1 MSGLEDQTIAILGV
15 GMIGGTLV
23 ERLIDSGRVSA
34 DQLSGS
40 TAHPET
46 AEEVTDEYGIETTTD
61 NRELVRDRDVVIL
74 AVEPQ
79 MIGSV
84 LDEIKDVLT
93 EDQLLISIAAATAT
107 EDIEAYFD
115 RKIPVVRGMPNT
127 PVLVNEGMT
136 VLCGGTHATEG
147 HLKRAASIF
156 EAAGQVEMLDREEL
170 MDAVTAMSGSGPAY
184 SYIFIEALA
193 EAGVKVGLPRELATT
208 LAAQAVKGGSGMVL
222 ETGEHPALLKDQV
235 TTPAGVTVDGLM
247 ELEDGGLRVTL
258 IKAVSRATEKSKDV
272 SGQSD
277 EAESEDY

>member
-1 MSGLEDQTIAILGV
+1 MSIISDQSIAVVGV

-23 ERLIDSGRVSA
+23 ERLLESGLIPP

-40 TAHPET
+40 TSH
-46 AEEVTDEYGIETTTD
+46 EESANEVSEKYGIETTTD
-61 NRELVRDRDVVIL
+61 NRELVRGKDVIIL

-84 LDEIKDVLT
+84 LKEIREEVT
-93 EDQLLISIAAATAT
+93 PDQLIISIAAATST
-107 EDIEAYFD
+107 DYIESFFD
-115 RKIPVVRGMPNT
+115 RKIPVIRGMPNT

-136 VLCGGTHATEG
+136 VLCGGTHVTGADLE
-147 HLKRAASIF
+147 RASSIF
-156 EAAGQVEMLDREEL
+156 AEAGKVEVVDREEL

-193 EAGVKVGLPRELATT
+193 EAGVKVGLPRDLATT
-208 LAAQAVKGGSGMVL
+208 LAAQAVKGGAAMVL

-247 ELEDGGLRVTL
+247 ELEEGGIRVTL
-258 IKAVSRATEKSKDV
+258 IKAVSRATEKSRDV
-272 SGQSD
+272 SGNETD
-277 EAESEDY
+277 